1 MRGAWKRSLRM
12 LDMYSAK
19 LLDHFEHPRN
29 AGDVPDPTA
38 TVEQSNPIC
47 GDLVRFSARVV
58 NGRIEEFRFRA
69 KGCVPAMACASAL
82 TELVCGREVNALRSL
97 SREELEKAVD
107 GVPEASG
114 HASQLAIQGLRTLLE
129 KVANSPE

>member
-1 MRGAWKRSLRM
+1 
-12 LDMYSAK
+12 MYSPK
-19 LLDHFEHPRN
+19 LLDHFERPRN
-29 AGDVPDPTA
+29 VGDVHDATA
-38 TVEQSNPIC
+38 SVELSNPVC
-47 GDLVRFSARVV
+47 GDVIRFSARVV

-82 TELVCGREVNALRSL
+82 TELVCGREVNAVRSL

-114 HASQLAIQGLRTLLE
+114 HASQLAIEGLRTLLE
-129 KVANSPE
+129 KVSSSLE